1 MVERRYRFDCDPHKK
16 ERRGLGA
23 GRGHSTRFVR
33 DAVLCIVLA
42 CLLLTETTRAEDPKP
57 SDCEPR
63 AIDFDA
69 GEKQLTSAERVALME
84 AAFYESLAR
93 FDECQTTAH
102 GDAGA
107 GGGGVES
114 VAATDIR
121 GPEVEESDEGPKA
134 ETRDRQSNNDIE
146 AAVVGVDKRDTIENG
161 KIPEDIPDG
170 DNDSVLE
177 AQIRLAAIRETD
189 PAIQARLWNQY
200 RQYKG
205 LPVKDEDDETKISE

>member
-1 MVERRYRFDCDPHKK
+1 MAERRYRFDCDPQKR
-16 ERRGLGA
+16 ERREAGA
-23 GRGHSTRFVR
+23 GRIYGMRFVR
-33 DAVLCIVLA
+33 DAVLCIVLT
-42 CLLLTETTRAEDPKP
+42 CFLLIGTTRAEDAKP
-57 SDCEPR
+57 PDCEPR

-102 GDAGA
+102 GDASA
-107 GGGGVES
+107 RGGDVES
-114 VAATDIR
+114 VAATNVR
-121 GPEVEESDEGPKA
+121 GPEVEESDEGPEA
-134 ETRDRQSNNDIE
+134 ETRDRQSNNDIKG
-146 AAVVGVDKRDTIENG
+146 AVVGADKRDAIENG

-189 PAIQARLWNQY
+189 PVIQARLWNQY

-205 LPVKDEDDETKISE
+205 LPVKDDDDEIKISE